1 MDNLDEA
8 YEAEERAVGD
18 VYTVL
23 KLRILLLKAKLFET
37 KLSNAKQAMSI
48 YSKCLL
54 AVDQDKASIAPAIKM
69 QLKNEIKQAIKNC
82 GGKIDQSIN
91 FSEKTDPLSAS
102 LAS

>member
-37 KLSNAKQAMSI
+37 KLSNAK
-48 YSKCLL
+48 
-54 AVDQDKASIAPAIKM
+54 
-69 QLKNEIKQAIKNC
+69 
-82 GGKIDQSIN
+82 
-91 FSEKTDPLSAS
+91 
-102 LAS
+102 